1 MVFVHPDF
9 QQGKIDACRNIGRN
23 QSGDRRVKRK
33 EEKSESASI
42 VQLQQLEMDQQR
54 QNHGAIDQ
62 RTSHNDVLPWREDH
76 SRVGDRKSVGMLD
89 NVLSVASVPDTTD
102 IRPTA
107 SFMHLP
113 IESPSSIS
121 NLDLE
126 PRTIE
131 EMLHDSCSY
140 KMH

>member
-1 MVFVHPDF
+1 MVFIHPDF
-9 QQGKIDACRNIGRN
+9 QQGNIDACRNIGRN

-42 VQLQQLEMDQQR
+42 VQLQQLVMDQQR
-54 QNHGAIDQ
+54 QNHGATDQ
-62 RTSHNDVLPWREDH
+62 RIRHNDVLPWREDH

-89 NVLSVASVPDTTD
+89 NVLSVASGTDTTD

-107 SFMHLP
+107 SSKHVSV
-113 IESPSSIS
+113 ESPSSIS

-131 EMLHDSCSY
+131 EMLHDHWSY